1 MQVQIRVKN
10 HLNSDWQEWL
20 EGLAVVHEPSWTTLL
35 CGWLRDQAELYGVL
49 LKIHDFGVTLLSLET
64 SEASPT

>member
-20 EGLAVVHEPSWTTLL
+20 EGLAVAHESSGTTLL
-35 CGWLRDQAELYGVL
+35 CGWV
-49 LKIHDFGVTLLSLET
+49 
-64 SEASPT
+64 ASRPG